1 MERTTRSEFLNLVGL
16 VQGTVLLLAILLAL
30 VLGVQPWRTISFAPM
45 EILLSV
51 LGVLPMFLA
60 FYASGSLNDLVVR
73 MFGRPLST
81 LSVADMALVAVV
93 VGIGEEVLFRGV
105 LQTALGRESAM
116 FGLVAANLLFAA
128 CHAVNRTY
136 FVTAFLVGCYLSSLM
151 LAGDD
156 DNLLRPIVAH
166 TVYDFVVFL
175 MIRREWRSRNRPADI
190 PPAAPEP
197 A

>member
-166 TVYDFVVFL
+166 TVYDFVAFL